1 MEEKGDL
8 GLSIGRVSDLF
19 SGVTQSVIDP
29 TVVSSWSSDLRSIT
43 RLEDKLSEQ
52 ATVVQVY
59 NAALHR
65 DGERFFSHDKEHIR
79 EVCICAFL
87 YQFCILVRND
97 CLLLVL

>member
-65 DGERFFSHDKEHIR
+65 DGERFFPMTKSTFER
-79 EVCICAFL
+79 YVS
-87 YQFCILVRND
+87 VRFFISS
-97 CLLLVL
+97 VY